1 MTHSQWLSLMSHQ
14 ITPDII
20 LFYLSQ
26 MLGLSERLS
35 NMSQVQSFPNYILIN
50 NQERINF
57 LTFCDEIGQ

>member
-14 ITPDII
+14 ITPHII
-20 LFYLSQ
+20 LLYLSQ